1 MAYSERNGQLLTR
14 ELLKSPM
21 KVKKL
26 LDTESND
33 EQFLK
38 KLLEMQQILFFEP
51 SKIIKNGFNLLKQR
65 KGIIK
70 IKKDVKYLLKVTR

>member
-1 MAYSERNGQLLTR
+1 M
-14 ELLKSPM
+14 
-21 KVKKL
+21 L
-26 LDTESND
+26 LDTESQD

-65 KGIIK
+65 KGIIN
-70 IKKDVKYLLKVTR
+70 D